1 MVPKKR
7 TESPHET
14 NAREEEMTIEIT
26 CPNCNFSKIIPKEK
40 IPAGVRWA
48 NCPRCKNRFEFVA
61 QYPAFGFEREQK
73 GSEPEKEVRR
83 QISPWENRS
92 ELGIWQ
98 GLYQTFKAVLFS
110 PEKLFKSMTVT
121 GGIREPLAYGLLF
134 GSMGTMF
141 DFFWQFLIIGGSLR
155 SIDQGLIG
163 QLPMGFI
170 FLIIMLISPVFVILT
185 IFFTSGIMHLMLLIV
200 GAKNGFEA
208 TFRVISYSQATQ
220 VLGLIPFIGGLI
232 GGFWLFIVQF
242 IGLRAI
248 HEISY
253 LKVLMA
259 FLIPVVVLIL
269 LMVIFISISLSI
281 IF

>member
-1 MVPKKR
+1 
-7 TESPHET
+7 
-14 NAREEEMTIEIT
+14 MTIEIT
-26 CPNCNFSKIIPKEK
+26 CPNCNFSKTIPKEK
-40 IPAGVRWA
+40 IPDGVRWA
-48 NCPRCKNRFEFVA
+48 NCPRCKHHFEFAA
-61 QYPAFGFEREQK
+61 QYPASGFEREQK
-73 GSEPEKEVRR
+73 GTETEREVRR
-83 QISPWENRS
+83 QTSPWENRS

-110 PEKLFKSMTVT
+110 PEKFFKSMIVT
-121 GGIREPLAYGLLF
+121 GGIKEPLAYGLLF
-134 GSMGTMF
+134 GSMGTRF
-141 DFFWQFLIIGGSLR
+141 GFFWQFLIIGSTLR
-155 SIDQGLIG
+155 SIGQGLIG

-170 FLIIMLISPVFVILT
+170 FLTIMLISPVFVILT

-200 GAKNGFEA
+200 GVKKGFEA

-220 VLGLIPFIGGLI
+220 ILGLIPFIGGMI

-269 LMVIFISISLSI
+269 IMVIAISISLFI

>member
-1 MVPKKR
+1 
-7 TESPHET
+7 
-14 NAREEEMTIEIT
+14 MTIEIT

-48 NCPRCKNRFEFVA
+48 NCPSCKNRFEFAA
-61 QYPAFGFEREQK
+61 QYPAYGFEQEQK
-73 GSEPEKEVRR
+73 GTEPEGEVRR
-83 QISPWENRS
+83 QTSPWENRS

-110 PEKLFKSMTVT
+110 PEKFFKSMIVT
-121 GGIREPLAYGLLF
+121 GGIKEPLAYGLLF
-134 GSMGTMF
+134 GSIGTMF
-141 DFFWQFLIIGGSLR
+141 GFFWQFLIIGSTLR
-155 SIDQGLIG
+155 SIGQGLIG

-200 GAKNGFEA
+200 GGGKNGFEA

-220 VLGLIPFIGGLI
+220 ILGLIPFIGGMI
-232 GGFWLFIVQF
+232 GGVWLAIVQF

-253 LKVLMA
+253 LKVVMA
-259 FLIPVVVLIL
+259 FLIPVIVLIL
-269 LMVIFISISLSI
+269 IMVIAISISLFI

>member
-1 MVPKKR
+1 
-7 TESPHET
+7 
-14 NAREEEMTIEIT
+14 MTVEIT

-48 NCPRCKNRFEFVA
+48 NCPRCKNRFEFAA
-61 QYPAFGFEREQK
+61 QYPAFGSEREQK
-73 GSEPEKEVRR
+73 GTEPEREIRR
-83 QISPWENRS
+83 QTPPWENRS

-110 PEKLFKSMTVT
+110 PENLFKSMIVT
-121 GGIREPLAYGLLF
+121 GGIKEPLAYGLLF

-141 DFFWQFLIIGGSLR
+141 GFFWQFLLIGGSLR
-155 SIDQGLIG
+155 SIDQGLTG

-170 FLIIMLISPVFVILT
+170 FLIIMLISPIFVILT

-200 GAKNGFEA
+200 GVKKEFEA

-220 VLGLIPFIGGLI
+220 ILGVIPFIGGMI

-253 LKVLMA
+253 LKMVMA
-259 FLIPVVVLIL
+259 FLIPVVVLIFFL
-269 LMVIFISISLSI
+269 VIVISISLSM